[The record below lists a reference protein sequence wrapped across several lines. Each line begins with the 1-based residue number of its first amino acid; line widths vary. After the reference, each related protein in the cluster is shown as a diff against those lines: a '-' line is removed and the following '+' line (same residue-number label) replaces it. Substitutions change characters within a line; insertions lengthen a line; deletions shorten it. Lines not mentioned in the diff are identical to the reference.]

1 MDDNNL
7 NNANSKAT
15 LEFNMDDH
23 YSMMD
28 LKRCVKSMDLAL
40 ALFDILGI
48 VNHSMEN
55 EADAEKIRDVFEK
68 YNINLDEIIE

>member
-23 YSMMD
+23 SSMMD

-48 VNHSMEN
+48 ASSMDN
-55 EADAEKIRDVFEK
+55 EADADKIRDVFEK
-68 YNINLDEIIE
+68 YNINLYEIIE